1 MKLQASS
8 ILGSDLVLRSASV
21 IDPKYLELGIAN
33 NLETAETI
41 TFLSMVITGD
51 DNLLTSIK
59 TTSESYPLRGELIVT
74 DFNGSPIQNN
84 GSPPTGHVWIEPK
97 IVETLSI
104 KNSSEISIGNKV
116 LKVDGIIQD
125 FPDRNSSFVG
135 FYPIAIANINDISDM
150 GVIQTGSRVVY
161 RSMFS
166 GSTRNLN
173 NFINTKGVPIE
184 GFGPQRFHLWEMYF
198 ESTVYLHMN
207 SCQH

>member
-1 MKLQASS
+1 MILSLSIVLAVTSISSVSFLGDRLQTSMKLQASS

-21 IDPKYLELGIAN
+21 IDPKYLELGKAN
-33 NLETAETI
+33 NLEIAETI
-41 TFLSMVITGD
+41 TFLSMVITED

-84 GSPPTGHVWIEPK
+84 GTPPTGHVWIEPK
-97 IVETLSI
+97 IVETLNI

-166 GSTRNLN
+166 GST
-173 NFINTKGVPIE
+173 
-184 GFGPQRFHLWEMYF
+184 
-198 ESTVYLHMN
+198 
-207 SCQH
+207 